1 MSMKKNSKSKNRVVV
16 AVAHSSGEISIKRG
30 KNSGKFVFRKTAASK
45 SVKATK
51 RKRQELY
58 GDIEKRTKDRLVS
71 IYTNLDS
78 PSRSLEEM
86 LSYLPLIA
94 KWCKSRSFDIAP
106 ESLLLGLIS
115 CESIPKKLGVSVPII
130 EDRPIITEHKNL
142 RATFVRGG
150 SPGSGKRS

>member
-1 MSMKKNSKSKNRVVV
+1 MRKIQFK
-16 AVAHSSGEISIKRG
+16 IKL
-30 KNSGKFVFRKTAASK
+30 AK
-45 SVKATK
+45 SVTATK

-58 GDIEKRTKDRLVS
+58 GDIEKRTKDRIVS
-71 IYTNLDS
+71 IYTNLNS
-78 PSRSLEEM
+78 PSRSLDEM

-106 ESLLLGLIS
+106 KSVLLELIH
-115 CESIPKKLGVSVPII
+115 CESIPKKLGVFVPCIKQK
-130 EDRPIITEHKNL
+130 PVITEHKNP